1 MYKPTKLQRLIWNVV
16 TNGPNYAALTFT
28 DRNIKRRQ
36 NGSVIEWD
44 SRTHVLHVQD
54 PSIAPT
60 WYVDTQF
67 LLRQIRQK
75 LRVSAVH
82 GSENVKKK
90 KLQSCSHTDDYKI
103 YRRDLAPTQ
112 STAERHVW
120 KTRLQYI
127 EVLKKSGPR

>member
-44 SRTHVLHVQD
+44 SHTHVLHVQD

-82 GSENVKKK
+82 GSENIKKK
-90 KLQSCSHTDDYKI
+90 KKN
-103 YRRDLAPTQ
+103 YRAVAIQMITKFTGVISPLHKAQLNVTFGKPVYNT
-112 STAERHVW
+112 
-120 KTRLQYI
+120 
-127 EVLKKSGPR
+127 